1 MFLPYFLISTNLLFL
16 ALTHPNQTLTH
27 RKSAMH
33 HTPVPHC
40 PAPPCHPERR
50 ATARSRTRRA
60 TVGRDLLSA
69 SAPTP
74 APNFRNGKT
83 PDQHTPLPLAQSLL
97 KGVRGKLFS
106 RKVSPGASHPPTSS
120 DADRL
125 RRCGGEARGTRR
137 AQKRAG
143 RRHGA
148 EGRSWAKNS
157 GSTWRGIKD

>member
-1 MFLPYFLISTNLLFL
+1 MFLRYLLISIKPLF
-16 ALTHPNQTLTH
+16 QTLTH
-27 RKSAMH
+27 QKSVMH
-33 HTPVPHC
+33 NTPKSYL

-50 ATARSRTRRA
+50 ATA
-60 TVGRDLLSA
+60 GRDLLWA
-69 SAPTP
+69 SAPTHST
-74 APNFRNGKT
+74 NSRSSKT
-83 PDQHTPLPLAQSLL
+83 SRQLYPYPLPKSLL

-137 AQKRAG
+137 AQKKAG

-148 EGRSWAKNS
+148 EGRSWAKSS
-157 GSTWRGIKD
+157 GSMWHGSKD